1 MDNTQDKLSMDNI
14 KCPNCG
20 EPIPVSETLLHQLTE
35 KAENALREKIAKQN
49 RDLLKKEAELQKKEE
64 DIISAQTNLEQEIG
78 ERIKLERVK
87 LEKEAG
93 KKAKDA
99 FSTELKDL
107 QKQVEEKTKKL
118 QEAQEAELEIR
129 KQKREIEEKKKALE
143 LEVARTLDSEKEK
156 IIEETTKTVS
166 EEYRLKDAEKD
177 KKLQDAIKT
186 NEELRQKLQQGSQ
199 QTQGEVLELE
209 LEEVLKTNFPHDQ
222 IDPVP
227 KGVRGADVIQRVYSQ
242 SGLLCGM
249 IVWESKNTKSWSNG
263 WIQKL
268 KEDQRERKA
277 DIAILITT
285 SLPKDIKDFGCRNG
299 IWIASY
305 NSIIGLA
312 TALRQSLIQVATT
325 KLAARGKN
333 EKMEVLYNYLSGP
346 EFKHKV
352 EAIVE
357 AFVAMQ
363 QDLNEEKRIFA
374 KRWAKREKQIQ
385 NVINNTAGMYGDLHG
400 LIGSSMQS
408 IPALESGEE
417 VDREGER
424 DQS

>member
-1 MDNTQDKLSMDNI
+1 MNSGMDNTQDKLSTDNI
-14 KCPNCG
+14 KCPHCG
-20 EPIPVSETLLHQLTE
+20 ELIAVSETLLNQLTE
-35 KAENALREKIAKQN
+35 KAENTLREKIAKQN
-49 RDLLKKEAELQKKEE
+49 KALLKKEAELQKKEE
-64 DIISAQTNLEQEIG
+64 EIISAQTNLEKEIG

-93 KKAKDA
+93 EKAEDA

-107 QKQVEEKTKKL
+107 QRQVEEKTKKL
-118 QEAQEAELEIR
+118 QGAQEAELEIR

-177 KKLQDAIKT
+177 KKLQDAIKS
-186 NEELRQKLQQGSQ
+186 NEELRHKLQQGSQ

-222 IDPVP
+222 VDPVP
-227 KGVRGADVIQRVYSQ
+227 KGVRGADVIQSVYNQ

-268 KEDQRERKA
+268 KEDQRECKA

-285 SLPKDIKDFGCRNG
+285 ALPKDIKAFGCKNG
-299 IWIASY
+299 IWIASC

-312 TALRQSLIQVATT
+312 TALRLSLIQVATT

-363 QDLNEEKRIFA
+363 QDLDEEKRIFA

-385 NVINNTAGMYGDLHG
+385 KVINNTAGMYGDLHG
-400 LIGSSMQS
+400 LMGSSMQS

-417 VDREGER
+417 VDHEG
-424 DQS
+424 